1 MSGKGSGWPGHHVGL
16 VLAQSRVSR
25 NSSLAV
31 SSSQLSRI
39 RWRTAPGFRRIHGEH
54 SFACAIAMGFCGGR
68 AAFTAQPQARGSPG
82 PRCTPLRCPAE

>member
-1 MSGKGSGWPGHHVGL
+1 MSGKGSGWPDHHVGL
-16 VLAQSRVSR
+16 GSSAIKGFQSSGFLQ
-25 NSSLAV
+25 S
-31 SSSQLSRI
+31 LSRI